1 MAGLLS
7 RVAGIA
13 AEGALARRAERELGL
28 VHLGLHLGLDL
39 HLRLVVGSEV
49 VDKVGAHVRL
59 VVVVGG
65 EGRVVREDVLLS
77 TKDRNC

>member
-13 AEGALARRAERELGL
+13 AEGALARPAERELGL
-28 VHLGLHLGLDL
+28 VHIRLGLKI
-39 HLRLVVGSEV
+39 RLVVGREV
-49 VDKVGAHVRL
+49 VDKVGPHGL
-59 VVVVGG
+59 VVVVG